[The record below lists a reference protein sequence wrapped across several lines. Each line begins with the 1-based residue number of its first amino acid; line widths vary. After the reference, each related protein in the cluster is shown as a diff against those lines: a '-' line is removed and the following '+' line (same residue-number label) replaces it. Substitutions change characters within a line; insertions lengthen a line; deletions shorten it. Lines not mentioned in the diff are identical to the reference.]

1 MVSPS
6 ATAVLPSK
14 GQPLLQDPMTP
25 VAPDVRARGL
35 AARLS
40 FVAALFLFAAVLVAG
55 LALVAPR

>member
-1 MVSPS
+1 MDRLQHPS
-6 ATAVLPSK
+6 H
-14 GQPLLQDPMTP
+14 DH
-25 VAPDVRARGL
+25 ARGL